1 MKDSQKTMTGA
12 TKITKVLP
20 KETECFSWKN
30 KVFYWEKQVVL
41 VEKTIKAAKIEFFFT
56 REKHE
61 YLAKSILK
69 TRNKNSCN
77 NKCKS

>member
-56 REKHE
+56 REKQ
-61 YLAKSILK
+61 KSILK